1 MSQSVDMNETA
12 GMLEARLGLIDRIRR
27 IEHALALEEQARVA
41 AALMKGRSHDL
52 GNLVQIAKL
61 SALEVARRVQQADV
75 QELVADMTG
84 AAERA
89 SKILNEMFAA
99 ARPTERTLIGPA
111 VAQVVRQAVDLSRVA
126 VASDVE
132 LRIEL
137 AESVQTY
144 ATSEEL
150 EALVMAAL
158 LDAAQAVR
166 VTLLLRERTIDNRR
180 WVELVRLDDRHH
192 LPDGELAHM
201 FEPHSL
207 LHVVAGVAKTAGG
220 EVSLSPGRTGLEL
233 AVEIPVALARRS
245 SQSSG

>member
-1 MSQSVDMNETA
+1 
-12 GMLEARLGLIDRIRR
+12 MLEARLGLIDRIRR
-27 IEHALALEEQARVA
+27 VERALALEEQARVA

-52 GNLVQIAKL
+52 GNLVQIVKL
-61 SALEVARRVQQADV
+61 SALEVARRVQDAGV

-84 AAERA
+84 AAEQSAR
-89 SKILNEMFAA
+89 ILNEMFAA

-111 VAQVVRQAVDLSRVA
+111 VAQVVRQAVDLSRAA
-126 VASDVE
+126 VASHIE

-137 AESVQTY
+137 ADTVQSY

-150 EALVMAAL
+150 EALVVAAV
-158 LDAAQAVR
+158 LDVAQAMH

-233 AVEIPVALARRS
+233 AVEMPVALTKTRS
-245 SQSSG
+245 